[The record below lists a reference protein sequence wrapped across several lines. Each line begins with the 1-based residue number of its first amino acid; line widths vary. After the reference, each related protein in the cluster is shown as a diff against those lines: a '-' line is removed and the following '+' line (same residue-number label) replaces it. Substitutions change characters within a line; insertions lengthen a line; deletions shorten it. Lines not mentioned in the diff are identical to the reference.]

1 MPDPQKPVDAGIST
15 TLSSSGCLVMV
26 GWAGLSCVL
35 LFVNGGI
42 VMALVHALQERGVD
56 WLREP
61 RLVQFLVIVGPVAL
75 LVLQWSMI
83 DQLRSYVGR
92 RW

>member
-1 MPDPQKPVDAGIST
+1 MPGDGRLGRA
-15 TLSSSGCLVMV
+15 
-26 GWAGLSCVL
+26 L
-35 LFVNGGI
+35 LRAVVRQRRHRDGP
-42 VMALVHALQERGVD
+42 VHALQERGVD